1 MKHWGP
7 INQNQPTEPC
17 RNLPQPAPFLLAEFS
32 RMKSSI
38 DPITHGQIL
47 PDIRNFQA
55 YLVASTPLHSQWP
68 NFDQNS
74 SSAGFRE
81 KSHLARLKRFTTKL
95 SHGHNIDTSTSPQKK
110 HPTKN
115 HCGIFVGFLGIL
127 NREVLNGKSVEATK
141 TPGLPSVD

>member
-55 YLVASTPLHSQWP
+55 YSVASTPLHSQWP

-81 KSHLARLKRFTTKL
+81 KSHLARLKCFTTKL
-95 SHGHNIDTSTSPQKK
+95 SHGHNIDTSIPPKK
-110 HPTKN
+110 NIQPKITA
-115 HCGIFVGFLGIL
+115 GI
-127 NREVLNGKSVEATK
+127 EKY
-141 TPGLPSVD
+141 

>member
-81 KSHLARLKRFTTKL
+81 KSHLARLKCFTTKL
-95 SHGHNIDTSTSPQKK
+95 SHGHNIDTSTSPPKKTSNQKSLRDFRWMSRDFK
-110 HPTKN
+110 
-115 HCGIFVGFLGIL
+115 
-127 NREVLNGKSVEATK
+127 
-141 TPGLPSVD
+141 